1 MRTKSKQAVKAVT
14 IKVDAAALNRARE
27 YAKAQRRSLS
37 AQVAMVIEE
46 RFAASKCEAI
56 QHGREKP

>member
-46 RFAASKCEAI
+46 RFAASK
-56 QHGREKP
+56 

>member
-14 IKVDAAALNRARE
+14 IKIDEAALNRARE
-27 YAKAQRRSLS
+27 YAKSQRRSLS

-46 RFAASKCEAI
+46 RFAASK
-56 QHGREKP
+56 